1 MALEDKILVAVD
13 SSDRCMETI
22 KHITQRDPFQKK
34 HLVLYHVFITLP
46 DFYWDIEMEP
56 QSRGAVAHARAWEA
70 AKKNDIEKFMEKAR
84 KMLLDAGFPKE
95 AVTVKIKQSEK
106 GIARDIVEEAKDG
119 YLAVIIS
126 RSGEGELPEPFLGSN
141 ASKVIHKLHF
151 VPVFIAGKRLPGKN
165 ILVALDRSE
174 GAMRAVDF
182 VGELM
187 GGHDFNVTLLHVIRN
202 GEQIKPGASFKPMP
216 EEDIQTEEQK
226 MQAVFDEAKR
236 RLVDYGFKP
245 DHVTSKV
252 ITGAQS
258 PPRTIVKE
266 AEQGGYS
273 PIVIGRRG
281 LSRFQEFFMGSVSN
295 QVIQLGVE
303 QAVWVVT

>member
-1 MALEDKILVAVD
+1 MALKNKILVAVD
-13 SSDRCMETI
+13 ASDRCMETI
-22 KHITQRDPFQKK
+22 RHITQRDPFQKK

-252 ITGAQS
+252 ITGASS
-258 PPRTIVKE
+258 PPRAIVQE

-281 LSRFQEFFMGSVSN
+281 LSKLQEFFMGSVSN

>member
-1 MALEDKILVAVD
+1 
-13 SSDRCMETI
+13 
-22 KHITQRDPFQKK
+22 
-34 HLVLYHVFITLP
+34 
-46 DFYWDIEMEP
+46 MEP
-56 QSRGAVAHARAWEA
+56 QSRGAVAYARAWEA
-70 AKKNDIEKFMEKAR
+70 AKKNEIEQFMEKAQQ
-84 KMLLDAGFPKE
+84 MLLDAGFPKE
-95 AVTVKIKQSEK
+95 SISIKIKQSEK
-106 GIARDIVEEAKDG
+106 GIAGDIVEEAKGG

-126 RSGEGELPEPFLGSN
+126 RSGEGELPEPFLGTN
-141 ASKVIHKLHF
+141 AAKVIQNLSF

-165 ILVALDRSE
+165 ILVAMDRSE
-174 GAMRAVDF
+174 DAMRAVDF

-187 GGHDFNVTLLHVIRN
+187 GGYDFNVTLLHVIRN
-202 GEQIKPGASFKPMP
+202 GEQIKPGASYEPLP

-236 RLVDYGFKP
+236 RLIDQGFKS
-245 DHVTSKV
+245 DRVTRKV
-252 ITGAQS
+252 IVGVSS
-258 PPRTIVKE
+258 PPRAIVQE

-281 LSRFQEFFMGSVSN
+281 LSKFQEFFMGSVSN

>member
-1 MALEDKILVAVD
+1 MALKNKILVAVD
-13 SSDRCMETI
+13 ASDRCMETI
-22 KHITQRDPFQKK
+22 RHITQRDPFQKK

-95 AVTVKIKQSEK
+95 TVTVKIKQSEK

-252 ITGAQS
+252 ITGASS
-258 PPRTIVKE
+258 PPRAIVQE

-281 LSRFQEFFMGSVSN
+281 LSKLQEFFMGSVSN

>member
-1 MALEDKILVAVD
+1 MALKEKILVAVD
-13 SSDRCMETI
+13 ASDRCMETI
-22 KHITQRDPFQKK
+22 RHITQRDPFQKK

-56 QSRGAVAHARAWEA
+56 KSRGAVAHARAWEA
-70 AKKNDIEKFMEKAR
+70 AKKYKIEQFMEKAR
-84 KMLLDAGFPKE
+84 QMLLDAGFPNE
-95 AVTVKIKQSEK
+95 AITVKIKKSEK
-106 GIARDIVEEAKDG
+106 GIAKDIVEEAKSG
-119 YLAVIIS
+119 YLTVIIS

-141 ASKVIHKLHF
+141 ASKVIHKLNF

-165 ILVALDRSE
+165 ILVAMDRSE

-187 GGHDFNVTLLHVIRN
+187 NGYDFKVTLLHVIRDV
-202 GEQIKPGASFKPMP
+202 EQIKSGASPKPLP
-216 EEDIQTEEQK
+216 KEEVQIEEQN
-226 MQAVFDEAKR
+226 MQTVFDEAKH
-236 RLVDYGFKP
+236 RLIDYGFKSNYI
-245 DHVTSKV
+245 TSKV
-252 ITGAQS
+252 ITGVSS
-258 PPRTIVKE
+258 PPRAIVQE

-281 LSRFQEFFMGSVSN
+281 LSKFQEFFMGSVSN
-295 QVIQLGVE
+295 QVIQLGIE

>member
-1 MALEDKILVAVD
+1 MALKDKILVAVD
-13 SSDRCMETI
+13 ASDRCMETI
-22 KHITQRDPFQKK
+22 RHITQRDPFQKR
-34 HLVLYHVFITLP
+34 HLVLYNVFITLP

-56 QSRGAVAHARAWEA
+56 KSRGAVAHVRAWDA
-70 AKKNDIEKFMEKAR
+70 AQKNKIERFMGKAQ
-84 KMLLDAGFPKE
+84 KMLLDAGFPE
-95 AVTVKIKQSEK
+95 ESVSVKIKQSEK
-106 GIARDIVEEAKDG
+106 GIARDIVEEAKSG
-119 YLAVIIS
+119 YLTVIIS
-126 RSGEGELPEPFLGSN
+126 RSGEGELPEPFLGTN
-141 ASKVIHKLHF
+141 AAKVIQKLNF

-187 GGHDFNVTLLHVIRN
+187 GGHDFKVSLLHVIRE
-202 GEQIKPGASFKPMP
+202 GEQLKSGPSYKPLPK
-216 EEDIQTEEQK
+216 EEMQTEEQK

-236 RLVDYGFKP
+236 RLIDYGFKS

-252 ITGAQS
+252 ITSAQS
-258 PPRTIVKE
+258 PPRTIVQE
-266 AEQGGYS
+266 AEKGGYS

-281 LSRFQEFFMGSVSN
+281 LSKFQEFFMGSVSN

>member
-1 MALEDKILVAVD
+1 MALKDKILVAVD
-13 SSDRCMETI
+13 ASDRCMETI
-22 KHITQRDPFQKK
+22 RHITQRDPFQKK

-56 QSRGAVAHARAWEA
+56 KSRGAVAHVRAWEA
-70 AKKNDIEKFMEKAR
+70 DKKNKIEQFMEKAQ
-84 KMLLDAGFPKE
+84 KMLLGAGFPKE

-106 GIARDIVEEAKDG
+106 GIAKDIVEEAKKG
-119 YLAVIIS
+119 YLTVIIS

-141 ASKVIHKLHF
+141 ASKVIQRLHF
-151 VPVFIAGKRLPGKN
+151 VPVFIAGKRFPGKN
-165 ILVALDRSE
+165 ILVAMDRSE

-187 GGHDFNVTLLHVIRN
+187 GGYDFKVSLLHVIRE
-202 GEQIKPGASFKPMP
+202 GEQLKSGLSYKPLPT
-216 EEDIQTEEQK
+216 EEVQTEEQN
-226 MQAVFDEAKR
+226 MQAVFDKAKR
-236 RLVDYGFKP
+236 RLIDYGFKS
-245 DHVTSKV
+245 DYITSKI
-252 ITGAQS
+252 ITGVSS
-258 PPRTIVKE
+258 PPRAIVQE

-281 LSRFQEFFMGSVSN
+281 LSKFQEFFMGSVSN

>member
-1 MALEDKILVAVD
+1 MVLEDKILVAVD
-13 SSDRCMETI
+13 ASDRCMETI
-22 KHITQRDPFQKK
+22 KHIARRDPFQKK

-56 QSRGAVAHARAWEA
+56 QSRGAVAHVRAWEA
-70 AKKNDIEKFMEKAR
+70 AKKTKIEQFMEKAQGI
-84 KMLLDAGFPKE
+84 LIEAGFPKE

-106 GIARDIVEEAKDG
+106 SIARDIAEEAKRG

-126 RSGEGELPEPFLGSN
+126 RSGEGEMPEPFLGTN
-141 ASKVIHKLHF
+141 AAKVIQNLSF

-165 ILVALDRSE
+165 ILVAMDRSE

-182 VGELM
+182 VGGLM
-187 GGHDFNVTLLHVIRN
+187 GGHNFTVTLLHVIRD
-202 GEQIKPGASFKPMP
+202 GEQIKAGSLYKPLP
-216 EEDIQTEEQK
+216 DEEIQSEELK
-226 MQAVFDEAKR
+226 IQAVFDEAKR
-236 RLVDYGFKP
+236 RLIDHGFTP
-245 DHVTSKV
+245 DQVTQKV
-252 ITGAQS
+252 ITGAS
-258 PPRTIVKE
+258 SRAKVIVQE

-281 LSRFQEFFMGSVSN
+281 LSKFQEFFMGSVSN
-295 QVIQLGVE
+295 QVIQLGVD

>member
-1 MALEDKILVAVD
+1 MALKDKILVAVD
-13 SSDRCMETI
+13 ASDRCMETI
-22 KHITQRDPFQKK
+22 RHITQRDPFRKK
-34 HLVLYHVFITLP
+34 HLVLYHAFITLP

-56 QSRGAVAHARAWEA
+56 KSRGAVAHVRAWEA
-70 AKKNDIEKFMEKAR
+70 AKKNKIEQFMEKAQQ
-84 KMLLDAGFPKE
+84 MLLDAGFPKE
-95 AVTVKIKQSEK
+95 AITIKIKQSDK
-106 GIARDIVEEAKDG
+106 GIARDIVEEAKAG

-141 ASKVIHKLHF
+141 ASKVIQRLNF
-151 VPVFIAGKRLPGKN
+151 IPVFIAGKTLPGKN

-187 GGHDFNVTLLHVIRN
+187 GGYDFKVTLLHVIRD
-202 GEQIKPGASFKPMP
+202 GEQITSVPAHESLPK
-216 EEDIQTEEQK
+216 EDVQTEEQK
-226 MQAVFDEAKR
+226 IQAVFDEANR
-236 RLVDYGFKP
+236 RLIDYGFKS
-245 DHVTSKV
+245 DHVTSKI
-252 ITGAQS
+252 ITGVSS
-258 PPRTIVKE
+258 PPRAIVQE

-273 PIVIGRRG
+273 PVVIGRRG
-281 LSRFQEFFMGSVSN
+281 LSKFKEFFMGSVSN

>member
-1 MALEDKILVAVD
+1 MALKDKILVAVD
-13 SSDRCMETI
+13 ASDRCMETI
-22 KHITQRDPFQKK
+22 RHITQRDPFQKK

-46 DFYWDIEMEP
+46 EFYWDIEMEP
-56 QSRGAVAHARAWEA
+56 KSRGAVAHVRAWET
-70 AKKNDIEKFMEKAR
+70 AKKNEIETFMEKAR
-84 KMLLDAGFPKE
+84 QMLLDAGFPKE

-106 GIARDIVEEAKDG
+106 GVARDIVEEAKSG
-119 YLAVIIS
+119 YLTVIIS
-126 RSGEGELPEPFLGSN
+126 RSGTGQLPEPFLGTN
-141 ASKVIHKLHF
+141 AAKVIHKLNF

-165 ILVALDRSE
+165 IMVAMDRSE

-187 GGHDFNVTLLHVIRN
+187 GGYDFNVTLLHVIRN
-202 GEQIKPGASFKPMP
+202 GEQIKPGASYKPLP

-226 MQAVFDEAKR
+226 MQAVFDEAKH
-236 RLVDYGFKP
+236 RLIDYGFKS
-245 DHVTSKV
+245 DYITSKV
-252 ITGAQS
+252 ITGSQS
-258 PPRTIVKE
+258 PPRTIVQE

-281 LSRFQEFFMGSVSN
+281 LSKFQEFFMGSVSN